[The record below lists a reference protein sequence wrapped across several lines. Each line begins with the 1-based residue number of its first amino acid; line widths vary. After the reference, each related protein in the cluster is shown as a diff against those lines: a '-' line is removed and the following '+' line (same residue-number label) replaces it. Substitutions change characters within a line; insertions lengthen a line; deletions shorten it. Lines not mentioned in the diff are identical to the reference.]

1 MFFLLYFLHYCATW
15 RQNSANKQPPN
26 KGIMIKSVKCHFA
39 ALDVQ
44 DGGKSPKEEMKESTV
59 TYKADLPRNLQVQR

>member
-1 MFFLLYFLHYCATW
+1 
-15 RQNSANKQPPN
+15 
-26 KGIMIKSVKCHFA
+26 MIKSVKCHFA